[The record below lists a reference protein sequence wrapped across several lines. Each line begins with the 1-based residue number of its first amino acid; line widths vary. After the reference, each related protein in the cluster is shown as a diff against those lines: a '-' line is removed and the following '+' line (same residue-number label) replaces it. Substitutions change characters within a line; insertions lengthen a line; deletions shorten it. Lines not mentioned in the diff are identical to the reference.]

1 MTQNRHTGIFITFA
15 AIAAIFA
22 ASCATQKKLSSI
34 QKGETSFN
42 LSLAKEN
49 DLPTLKNEAVI
60 RDTLKIV
67 EDDGKEILIM
77 KAIKDDDGEMV
88 ATDVIDAAVVTDGF
102 RNIAERHGK
111 VDLAF
116 QVKVPAAMQ
125 DSKWQ
130 LRFYPDMFVL
140 SDSIR
145 LDPVIITGTAYRKAQ
160 IKGYQQYNRFLSRIV
175 SDSTKFINMRQ
186 LELFLKRNIPQIYA
200 FKTDSSYVEDDVFL
214 SYYGVSEQQAIDHYT
229 NKFAKNLNERRKA
242 KRDKKYRKYVKAP
255 IVTDGIRLDT
265 VIVSPGGDFIYNYVQ
280 TINTRPKL
288 RKVDIVLSGEI
299 YEQDKVLY
307 KIPKSDP
314 LTFYISS
321 VSAFVDNRERYLT
334 KVIER
339 RAEAN
344 TACYVEFES
353 GKSDINVDLGHNMDE
368 ISRIKRNLNDL
379 MLNKTF
385 DLDSIIVTASASPE
399 GNVSLNN
406 KLSEQRAQS
415 ITSFFK
421 GYMKD
426 FQDSLERE
434 DGFNIDELGRISR
447 NKRTA
452 IQFKSRSN
460 GENWNMLESLVQS
473 DTVLTEEQKSEY
485 AVIAA
490 IRDLDLRE
498 GQLQKKPFY
507 PYLRQSL
514 YPRLRTVK
522 FNFYLH
528 RAGMIKDTI
537 HTTVIDSVY
546 MKGVRHLQDMD
557 YLEALKYLKPYGD
570 FNTAVAYTGLGS
582 DHSALAILKKQKRT
596 PQVNYLL
603 AILYARLGDEQKAV
617 ECYIR
622 SCKQDHSYVFRGNL
636 DPEISA
642 LIKLYGLNQDEED
655 AIETDY

>member
-88 ATDVIDAAVVTDGF
+88 ATDVIDAAVVTARF

-242 KRDKKYRKYVKAP
+242 KRNKKYRKYVKVP

>member
-1 MTQNRHTGIFITFA
+1 
-15 AIAAIFA
+15 
-22 ASCATQKKLSSI
+22 
-34 QKGETSFN
+34 
-42 LSLAKEN
+42 
-49 DLPTLKNEAVI
+49 
-60 RDTLKIV
+60 
-67 EDDGKEILIM
+67 
-77 KAIKDDDGEMV
+77 
-88 ATDVIDAAVVTDGF
+88 
-102 RNIAERHGK
+102 
-111 VDLAF
+111 
-116 QVKVPAAMQ
+116 
-125 DSKWQ
+125 
-130 LRFYPDMFVL
+130 
-140 SDSIR
+140 
-145 LDPVIITGTAYRKAQ
+145 
-160 IKGYQQYNRFLSRIV
+160 
-175 SDSTKFINMRQ
+175 
-186 LELFLKRNIPQIYA
+186 
-200 FKTDSSYVEDDVFL
+200 
-214 SYYGVSEQQAIDHYT
+214 
-229 NKFAKNLNERRKA
+229 
-242 KRDKKYRKYVKAP
+242 
-255 IVTDGIRLDT
+255 
-265 VIVSPGGDFIYNYVQ
+265 
-280 TINTRPKL
+280 
-288 RKVDIVLSGEI
+288 
-299 YEQDKVLY
+299 
-307 KIPKSDP
+307 
-314 LTFYISS
+314 
-321 VSAFVDNRERYLT
+321 
-334 KVIER
+334 
-339 RAEAN
+339 
-344 TACYVEFES
+344 
-353 GKSDINVDLGHNMDE
+353 MDE

>member
-88 ATDVIDAAVVTDGF
+88 ATDVIDAAVVTARF

>member
-88 ATDVIDAAVVTDGF
+88 ATDVIDAAVVTARF

-473 DTVLTEEQKSEY
+473 DTVLTEEQKNEY

-546 MKGVRHLQDMD
+546 MK
-557 YLEALKYLKPYGD
+557 
-570 FNTAVAYTGLGS
+570 
-582 DHSALAILKKQKRT
+582 
-596 PQVNYLL
+596 
-603 AILYARLGDEQKAV
+603 
-617 ECYIR
+617 
-622 SCKQDHSYVFRGNL
+622 
-636 DPEISA
+636 
-642 LIKLYGLNQDEED
+642 
-655 AIETDY
+655 

>member
-88 ATDVIDAAVVTDGF
+88 ATDVIDAAVVTARF

-242 KRDKKYRKYVKAP
+242 KRNKKYRKYVKVP

-490 IRDLDLRE
+490 IRNLDLRE

>member
-88 ATDVIDAAVVTDGF
+88 ATDVIDAAVVTARF

-265 VIVSPGGDFIYNYVQ
+265 VIVSPGGDFIYNYV
-280 TINTRPKL
+280 
-288 RKVDIVLSGEI
+288 
-299 YEQDKVLY
+299 
-307 KIPKSDP
+307 
-314 LTFYISS
+314 
-321 VSAFVDNRERYLT
+321 
-334 KVIER
+334 
-339 RAEAN
+339 
-344 TACYVEFES
+344 
-353 GKSDINVDLGHNMDE
+353 
-368 ISRIKRNLNDL
+368 
-379 MLNKTF
+379 
-385 DLDSIIVTASASPE
+385 
-399 GNVSLNN
+399 
-406 KLSEQRAQS
+406 
-415 ITSFFK
+415 
-421 GYMKD
+421 
-426 FQDSLERE
+426 
-434 DGFNIDELGRISR
+434 
-447 NKRTA
+447 
-452 IQFKSRSN
+452 
-460 GENWNMLESLVQS
+460 
-473 DTVLTEEQKSEY
+473 
-485 AVIAA
+485 
-490 IRDLDLRE
+490 
-498 GQLQKKPFY
+498 
-507 PYLRQSL
+507 
-514 YPRLRTVK
+514 
-522 FNFYLH
+522 
-528 RAGMIKDTI
+528 
-537 HTTVIDSVY
+537 
-546 MKGVRHLQDMD
+546 
-557 YLEALKYLKPYGD
+557 
-570 FNTAVAYTGLGS
+570 
-582 DHSALAILKKQKRT
+582 
-596 PQVNYLL
+596 
-603 AILYARLGDEQKAV
+603 
-617 ECYIR
+617 
-622 SCKQDHSYVFRGNL
+622 
-636 DPEISA
+636 
-642 LIKLYGLNQDEED
+642 
-655 AIETDY
+655 

>member
-88 ATDVIDAAVVTDGF
+88 ATDVIDAAVVTARF

-242 KRDKKYRKYVKAP
+242 KRNKKYRKYVKVP

-368 ISRIKRNLNDL
+368 LSRIKRNHNDL

>member
-88 ATDVIDAAVVTDGF
+88 ATDVIDAAVVTARF

-242 KRDKKYRKYVKAP
+242 KRNKKYRKYVKVP

-385 DLDSIIVTASASPE
+385 DRDSIIVTASASPE